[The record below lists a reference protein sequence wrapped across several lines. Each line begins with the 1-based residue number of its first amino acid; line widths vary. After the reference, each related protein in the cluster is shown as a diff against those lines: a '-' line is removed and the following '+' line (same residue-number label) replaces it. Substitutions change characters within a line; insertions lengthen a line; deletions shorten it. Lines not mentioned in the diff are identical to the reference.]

1 MNQKPRLLSQILRR
15 LSSLKLT
22 VSILSLIAFLVIAGT
37 VCQAQM
43 GIYAAQRRVFDA
55 WVFWL
60 FGAIPLPGMRLAGA
74 LFIAN
79 LLAAFVRR
87 PPRHWRQWGLAL
99 IHGGLLLL
107 VGGGFFIAAT
117 ARESYLTL
125 REGESAGHALAAAD
139 WQLAVRSRSAMKE
152 REWTED
158 MARLEPN
165 REKKAGDSGLV
176 LRLEKR
182 LANCR
187 RAGSGLL
194 EPLSP
199 ADTPEENTPGLL
211 LRVGAGGESGR
222 VALFGGEEQ
231 PIALTLEGRAW
242 EFSLRPKRTPLPLR
256 LKLIDFKRALH
267 EGTDVPRSFESWV
280 ELEAGGGRRRA
291 LISMNKPLRVRG
303 YTFYQSSYA
312 VDPAGNESSTLA
324 VVRSAGAWLPYA
336 ASALMFIGLLL
347 HLPAMVMG
355 RPRSPRTGGTPA
367 KTAKLLL
374 FLLAWALPASAL
386 LAAVAPPAPR
396 SFRQLA
402 ILDQGR
408 VKPLDTFA
416 RNLLKQFSGRASL
429 GGIDASSWL
438 ARVFFSPWQAHDDAV
453 FLVNHPD
460 VLPAIGFPARGR
472 ARVSFR
478 QLQPHLAELQRLAG
492 QSAGSG
498 AAPAGAAESE
508 ILRLYYN
515 VSEYYHLARAFHFA
529 WSGRGE
535 GSAAGQGPQAP
546 AILPPAAGGGAEWL
560 SPASAWSLRE
570 RLPGDVKRELDM
582 LAAAVRAHGQEDW
595 DSCAAALD
603 DFNRTLERRSPAV
616 RQGRKRLALEV
627 AYNRCDPFFK
637 ALLAYG
643 LATLLLALSW
653 AIGRRWMRRSGFIL
667 LLAGLTVHSGGL
679 VARVLIMGRPP
690 VTNLYETF
698 VFVGWAGVVLGL
710 GLEAFEK
717 RGLGLL
723 SGALTGLV
731 ALAVAARYA
740 LEGDTMGMLAAVLDS
755 NLWLSTHVVTIALG
769 YAGCVVA
776 GIIGHWALARELSP
790 QRDEESGARRERM
803 LLAAL
808 GFGLAFTAIG
818 TAMGGIWAD
827 QSWGRFWGWDPKEN
841 GALLIILW
849 CAILL
854 HARRAGW
861 LGRAGLAA
869 GAVGA
874 IVAVALTWFGVNLLG
889 KGMHAYGF
897 TSGIGRAL
905 AAFVACELLFVAL
918 ALARLKL
925 RGPRG

>member
-1 MNQKPRLLSQILRR
+1 MDKCLRRILRI
-15 LSSLKLT
+15 LSGLASLKFT
-22 VSILSLIAFLVIAGT
+22 VVILSLISFLVIAGT
-37 VCQAQM
+37 VCQAQL

-55 WVFWL
+55 WIFRL
-60 FGAIPLPGMRLAGA
+60 FGFLPLPGMRLAGA
-74 LFIAN
+74 LFIVN
-79 LLAAFVRR
+79 LLAAFARR
-87 PPRHWRQWGLAL
+87 PVRSWRQWGLL
-99 IHGGLLLL
+99 LLHGGLLLL

-117 ARESYLTL
+117 ARESYLHL
-125 REGESAGHALAAAD
+125 REGESAGQALAAAD
-139 WQLAVRSRSAMKE
+139 WQLAVRSRAAAAE

-158 MARLEPN
+158 MTLLEPG
-165 REKKAGDSGLV
+165 REAPAGNTGLV
-176 LRLEKR
+176 LRVERR

-187 RAGSGLL
+187 QAGPDRL
-194 EPLSP
+194 EPLPP
-199 ADTPEENTPGLL
+199 ADAPEENNPGLL
-211 LRVGAGGESGR
+211 LRVGAGNESGR
-222 VALFGGEEQ
+222 VALCGGGER
-231 PIALTLEGRAW
+231 PVALALAGGAW
-242 EFSLRPKRTPLPLR
+242 ELSLRPKRIPLPLR
-256 LKLIDFKRALH
+256 LKLLDFRRTLH
-267 EGTDVPRSFESWV
+267 EGTDVPKSFESWV
-280 ELEAGGGRRRA
+280 ELEAGGDRRRA
-291 LISMNKPLRVRG
+291 LISMNKPLRFRG

-336 ASALMFIGLLL
+336 ASGLMLLGLLL
-347 HLPAMVMG
+347 LLPAMRLARREG
-355 RPRSPRTGGTPA
+355 RRPGSPLAGKAR
-367 KTAKLLL
+367 LLL
-374 FLLAWALPASAL
+374 LLLTCALPRFALPAG
-386 LAAVAPPAPR
+386 AAAPIEP
-396 SFRQLA
+396 FRRLA

-408 VKPLDTFA
+408 VKPMDTFA
-416 RNLLKQFSGRASL
+416 RNLLKQFSGRSRL
-429 GGIDASSWL
+429 GGADASSWL

-460 VLPAIGFPARGR
+460 VLPAIGFPARSR

-478 QLQPHLAELQRLAG
+478 QLQPHLGELQRLAG
-492 QSAGSG
+492 QSAASG
-498 AAPAGAAESE
+498 EAPAGAAESE

-529 WSGRGE
+529 WSGSGE
-535 GSAAGQGPQAP
+535 GAAVGQGPQAP
-546 AILPPAAGGGAEWL
+546 AIVPPAAGGGAEWL

-570 RLPGDVKRELDM
+570 RLPGEVGRELDL
-582 LAAAVRAHGQEDW
+582 LAAAARAYGQRDW
-595 DSCAAALD
+595 DGCAAALG
-603 DFNRTLERRSPAV
+603 DFNRSLDRRSPIV
-616 RQGRKRLALEV
+616 RQGRKRMALEV
-627 AYNRCDPFFK
+627 AYNRFDPFFK

-643 LATLLLALSW
+643 LAALLLILSRGMRW
-653 AIGRRWMRRSGFIL
+653 RWWRRLGLIL
-667 LLAGLTVHSGGL
+667 LLAGMAAHSGGL
-679 VARVLIMGRPP
+679 LARVLIMGRPP

-698 VFVGWAGVVLGL
+698 VFFGWAGAVLGL

-731 ALAVAARYA
+731 ALAVAGRYA

-776 GIIGHWALARELSP
+776 GIIGHWALVRELSP
-790 QRDEESGARRERM
+790 QRDQEAGARRERM

-874 IVAVALTWFGVNLLG
+874 VVAVALTWFGVNLLG

-905 AAFVACELLFVAL
+905 AAFVMGELLFVAL
-918 ALARLKL
+918 ALARLK
-925 RGPRG
+925 RKRPRA

>member
-1 MNQKPRLLSQILRR
+1 MDQKPRLLSQILHG

-79 LLAAFVRR
+79 LLAAFARR
-87 PPRHWRQWGLAL
+87 PLRHWRQWGLAL
-99 IHGGLLLL
+99 IHAGLLFL

-139 WQLAVRSRSAMKE
+139 WQLAVRSRSAAKE
-152 REWTED
+152 QEWSED
-158 MARLEPN
+158 MARLEPG
-165 REKKAGDSGLV
+165 REKKAGDTGLV
-176 LRLEKR
+176 LGVEQR

-187 RAGSGLL
+187 PAGSGLL

-199 ADTPEENTPGLL
+199 ADASEENTPGLL
-211 LRVGAGGESGR
+211 LRVGAGSESGR
-222 VALFGGEEQ
+222 VALFGGEER
-231 PIALTLEGRAW
+231 PIALTLEGRIW
-242 EFSLRPKRTPLPLR
+242 ELSLRPKRIPLPLR
-256 LKLIDFKRALH
+256 LKLLDFKRTLH
-267 EGTDVPRSFESWV
+267 EGTDVPKSFESWV
-280 ELEAGGGRRRA
+280 ELDAGGDRRRA
-291 LISMNKPLRVRG
+291 LISMNKPLRFRG
-303 YTFYQSSYA
+303 HTFYQSSYA
-312 VDPAGNESSTLA
+312 VDPAGKESSTLA

-347 HLPAMVMG
+347 HLLAMALG
-355 RPRSPRTGGTPA
+355 RPRRPGPGGTPA
-367 KTAKLLL
+367 GSVKLLL
-374 FLLAWALPASAL
+374 LLVLALPVSAL
-386 LAAVAPPAPR
+386 LAAASPPAPR

-408 VKPLDTFA
+408 VKPMDTFA
-416 RNLLKQFSGRASL
+416 RNLLKQFSGRSSL
-429 GGIDASSWL
+429 NGMDASSWL
-438 ARVFFSPWQAHDDAV
+438 AGVFFSPWEAHDEAV

-498 AAPAGAAESE
+498 GAATGAAESE

-515 VSEYYHLARAFHFA
+515 VSAYYHLARAFHFA
-529 WSGRGE
+529 WSGSGE
-535 GSAAGQGPQAP
+535 ENQAGQGPQVP
-546 AILPPAAGGGAEWL
+546 AIVPPAAGGGAEWL
-560 SPASAWSLRE
+560 SPGTAWTRRD
-570 RLPGDVKRELDM
+570 RLPDEVVRELTL
-582 LAAAVRAHGQEDW
+582 LAAAARAHGQKDW
-595 DSCAAALD
+595 EGRAAALD
-603 DFNRTLERRSPAV
+603 DFKRSLERRSAV
-616 RQGRKRLALEV
+616 GRQGWKRMALEV

-643 LATLLLALSW
+643 LAALLLALSW
-653 AIGRRWMRRSGFIL
+653 NIWRQWSRRLGLIL
-667 LLAGLTVHSGGL
+667 LLAGLALHSGGL

-717 RGLGLL
+717 RGLGLF
-723 SGALTGLV
+723 SGALAGLV
-731 ALAVAARYA
+731 ALAVAGRYA